1 MLPLQRCRFSWH
13 LDTNRP
19 ESEVYWNDRVS
30 GTTLTACSHE
40 MYEYIFAQS
49 ADDFSS
55 SSNSVEVLLI
65 DFHVSMV

>member
-1 MLPLQRCRFSWH
+1 MLPLQRCRFSGH

-19 ESEVYWNDRVS
+19 QSEVYWNDRISV
-30 GTTLTACSHE
+30 TTLTACSRKL
-40 MYEYIFAQS
+40 YEYIFAQS

-65 DFHVSMV
+65 DLHVSMV